1 MKIKQFADRLY
12 NARINH
18 QVIAPISNEIGF
30 EDIDLAYKIQEYNI
44 ERRVVAGSRIIGK
57 KIGLTSRS
65 VQKQFDIDQ
74 PDFGVLFQDMEI
86 LTGGC
91 ISVSKLFNPRVEAE
105 IAFILGDDLDMEHMT
120 IIDMMNAIDCILPSI
135 ELVDSRIQNW
145 EIKITDTI
153 ADNASASHYILGH
166 TPKTLDEV
174 DIIKCEMA
182 LLKNGKVESS
192 GKGADCLGSPLNAL
206 YWLAHKMFDL
216 GTPLEEGDLILSGA
230 LGPMINVG
238 AGDEMVANFSGL
250 GSVSVNFID

>member
-12 NARINH
+12 NAGVSQLAIP
-18 QVIAPISNEIGF
+18 PISNEIGF
-30 EDIDLAYKIQEYNI
+30 DDIELAYKIQEHNTN
-44 ERRVVAGSRIIGK
+44 RRVEAGARIIGK
-57 KIGLTSRS
+57 KIGLTSKS
-65 VQKQFDIDQ
+65 VQSQFGIDQ

-86 LTGGC
+86 ITGDS
-91 ISVSKLFNPRVEAE
+91 ISMSKLFNPRVEGE
-105 IAFILGDDLDMEHMT
+105 IAFVLGDDLDMEHMT
-120 IIDMMNAIDCILPSI
+120 IIDMMNAIDFILPSI

-153 ADNASASHYILGH
+153 ADNASASHFILGH

-174 DIIKCEMA
+174 DIIKCEME
-182 LLKNGKVESS
+182 LLKNGNVEST

-230 LGPMINVG
+230 LGPMLKVN
-238 AGDEMVANFSGL
+238 AGDNIVANFSSL